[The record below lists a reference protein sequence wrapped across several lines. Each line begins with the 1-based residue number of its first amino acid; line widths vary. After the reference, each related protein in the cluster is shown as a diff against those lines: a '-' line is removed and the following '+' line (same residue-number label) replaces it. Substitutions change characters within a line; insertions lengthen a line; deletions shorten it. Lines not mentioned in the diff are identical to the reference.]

1 MWEATPELRWCH
13 MTSGRIVLQQQ
24 WAEMISYSET
34 DNGTAR
40 PVKRSTGKVEWRDV
54 PTVMHEGWRE

>member
-1 MWEATPELRWCH
+1 MWEATAELRWCH

-34 DNGTAR
+34 HNDTVR
-40 PVKRSTGKVEWRDV
+40 PVTRSTGKLEWRDV
-54 PTVMHEGWRE
+54 PTVKEE